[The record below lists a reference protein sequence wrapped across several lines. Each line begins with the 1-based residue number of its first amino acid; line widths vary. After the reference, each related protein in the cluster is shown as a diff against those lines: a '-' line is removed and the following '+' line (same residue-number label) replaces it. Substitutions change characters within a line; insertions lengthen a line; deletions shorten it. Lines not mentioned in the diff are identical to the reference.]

1 MPGITMRPAVE
12 SDAADI
18 ARIYNQ
24 AVENTTATFDTE
36 VQSPEKR
43 LAWLRAHADP
53 RHPVL
58 VAELDG
64 KVVGWASLSSWSDRC
79 AYAASVEASAYV
91 DEAHQGGGLGR
102 ALSAAVLEA
111 GRAAGVHAVLGR
123 ICTENVASI
132 AMSKKLGFTEV
143 GVLHEVGFKFGRW
156 LDVMM
161 LEKLL

>member
-1 MPGITMRPAVE
+1 MPGIAIRPATE
-12 SDAADI
+12 SDAAHI

-24 AVENTTATFDTE
+24 AVEHTTATFDTE
-36 VQSPEKR
+36 VEPAEKR
-43 LAWLRAHADP
+43 LAWLRAHTDP

-64 KVVGWASLSSWSDRC
+64 AVVGWASLSSWSDRC

-91 DEAHQGGGLGR
+91 DEAHQSRGVGS
-102 ALSAAVLEA
+102 ALSAALLDA
-111 GRAAGVHAVLGR
+111 GREAGVHAVLGR

-132 AMSKKLGFTEV
+132 AMSRRLGFTEV

>member
-1 MPGITMRPAVE
+1 VTGICIRPAHA
-12 SDAADI
+12 SDAEAI
-18 ARIYNQ
+18 SRIYNQ
-24 AVENTTATFDTE
+24 AVQNTTATFDTE
-36 VQSPEKR
+36 PETPR
-43 LAWLRAHADP
+43 ERELWLAAHDGLR
-53 RHPVL
+53 RPVI

-64 KVVGWASLSSWSDRC
+64 RIVGWASLSTWSERC

-91 DEAHQGGGLGR
+91 DEAHQGRGIGT
-102 ALSAAVLEA
+102 ALYAAVLEA
-111 GRAAGVHAVLGR
+111 GRTGGVHAVLAR
-123 ICTENVASI
+123 ICTENEASI